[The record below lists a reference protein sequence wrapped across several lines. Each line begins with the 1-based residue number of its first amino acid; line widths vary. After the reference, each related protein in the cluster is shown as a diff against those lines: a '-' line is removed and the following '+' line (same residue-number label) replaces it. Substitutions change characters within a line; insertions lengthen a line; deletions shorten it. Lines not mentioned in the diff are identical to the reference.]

1 MVILIV
7 EDEILIG
14 WTLKLVLQV
23 GGHRAIGPAASAD
36 EALELTRTDR
46 PELAFI
52 DIGIAGERDGIAV
65 ASALTEQHG
74 TACIFLTAQADRART
89 ARDVALGVIAKPYD
103 PRDVLHAVDVVAA
116 IRQGQIPAEVPRRLE
131 LFV

>member
-1 MVILIV
+1 M
-7 EDEILIG
+7 
-14 WTLKLVLQV
+14 
-23 GGHRAIGPAASAD
+23 
-36 EALELTRTDR
+36 
-46 PELAFI
+46 
-52 DIGIAGERDGIAV
+52 

>member
-23 GGHRAIGPAASAD
+23 AGHRAIGPAASAD

-103 PRDVLHAVDVVAA
+103 PRDVLHAVNVVAA
-116 IRQGQIPAEVPRRLE
+116 SGRVPRRLE